1 MEQREAGN
9 AYSIL
14 EHIDVM
20 LFVEAGLFGDGIEEG
35 RHVTV
40 VIPN

>member
-9 AYSIL
+9 DYSVH
-14 EHIDVM
+14 EHVDVLM
-20 LFVEAGLFGDGIEEG
+20 FVEAGLFGDGIEEG
-35 RHVTV
+35 RHFTV